1 MNVII
6 TFRNHENPFIPIEAE
21 MITPDAFLEEKNE
34 ICVAVG
40 NRSYPLSEVADFSI
54 VGEASSVDDIEV
66 LIRGDT
72 SRVKRVG
79 EYMSGGAI
87 TIEGDIGMHCGNF
100 MSGGRIEI
108 LGSADGWLGR
118 EMKGGEIICHGDAGD
133 YCASGY
139 RGGRRGMRGGSVEVF
154 GSVGDFACEHI
165 AGGEVLIHGNT
176 GDFACAEM
184 KGGTVTILGDTSR
197 VCANMSAGTCYVY
210 GSAVEMIPTFE
221 KKGTVNHDGV
231 LFHHFRG
238 DVANRG
244 NGDLYTVHFTYLQ

>member
-1 MNVII
+1 MNVTI
-6 TFRNHENPFIPIEAE
+6 TFRNRRNPFIPIEAE
-21 MITPDAFLEEKNE
+21 MITPDAFFNNRE
-34 ICVAVG
+34 ICVGEG
-40 NRSYPLSEVADFSI
+40 NRTVHLGELAEVGI
-54 VGEASSVDDIEV
+54 EGTASSVDEIEI
-66 LIRGDT
+66 LIRGEA
-72 SRVKRVG
+72 SLVKRVG
-79 EYMSGGAI
+79 EYMTGGTI

-118 EMKGGEIICHGDAGD
+118 EMKGGEIICHEDAGD

-139 RGGRRGMRGGSVEVF
+139 RGGRRGMRGGSVEIL

-197 VCANMSAGTCYVY
+197 VCANMSGGTCYVY
-210 GSAVEMIPTFE
+210 GSAEEMIPTFE
-221 KKGTVNHDGV
+221 KRGTINHDGL

-244 NGDLYTVHFTYLQ
+244 KGDLYTARFTYLQ